1 MSKNYEYENYNET
14 AAKYDQTRIPVGLE
28 ILLGC
33 FAATPSPLSSQT
45 VLDAGCGTGTCIK
58 MLSDRIGRLHG
69 LELNENMLH
78 QAQEKLK
85 EISNVHLRGGEL
97 PELPYEA
104 ESFDGLMCNQVL
116 HHLGSGRSNST
127 FPELTRLLEEAHR
140 VLRPNGVII
149 LNTSSQQQ
157 LRDGFWWAD
166 LIPQAVERIAV
177 RFPPIEMIEA
187 ALRAAGFRA
196 TGRLVPLHEVLQGR
210 GYLDH
215 QGPLKKSYRDGDS
228 TWSLADKEE
237 LDAALDRVRTMN
249 AQGTMAAYLEQ
260 REELRR
266 NVGQATFVFARKA

>member
-1 MSKNYEYENYNET
+1 MSKYEDYHTT
-14 AAKYDQTRIPVGLE
+14 AANYDQTRTPPGLE

-33 FAATPSPLSSQT
+33 FAANPRPLSEQT
-45 VLDAGCGTGTCIK
+45 VLDAGCGTGTCIR
-58 MLSDRIGRLHG
+58 MLSDKIGYLHG

-78 QAQEKLK
+78 RAQENLQ
-85 EISNVHLRGGEL
+85 EIQNVHLRHGKL

-187 ALRAAGFRA
+187 ALRAAGFCA
-196 TGRLVPLHEVLQGR
+196 VGRLVSLHEVLQGR
-210 GYLDH
+210 GYLDP
-215 QGPLKKSYRDGDS
+215 QGPLQQSYRDGDS
-228 TWSLADKEE
+228 TWSLAEQKE
-237 LDAALDRVRTMN
+237 LDAALERVHTMN

-260 REELRR
+260 REALRK
-266 NVGQATFVFARKA
+266 NIGQATFVFARKA